1 MSEMAPFPGITAQDG
16 FAWRLSVFYAA
27 FFVYAGITLPFLPV
41 WLASKGLA
49 AAEIGIVLA
58 APMLVRPF
66 AVPAAARLADR
77 FAALREALVA
87 ISMASVSG
95 LVMLA
100 FADRFATI
108 LAALAIASVFVTPIV
123 PLTDAYALRGL
134 GERRRA
140 YGPVRLW
147 GSVSFIVAS
156 LAGGVALSFAGAG
169 NLIWTLVVVQMVA
182 TGSAMTLVPLSER
195 SRLGRQPT
203 AGPSLWK
210 HPMFIA
216 VLAAS
221 SLIQA
226 SHSVMYGFGTLLW
239 TGRTAST
246 GLRSGSLW
254 SMGVV
259 AEIVLFAFAGRVVPA
274 VGATGLVVL
283 GGIGGLLRWAV
294 MAFDPPAITLP
305 LLQCLHALSYGA
317 THLGTM
323 TFLAGV
329 SGHGRHATAQG
340 DYVAVQGAVF
350 APHHGPFGR
359 HGGPVRWSG
368 LCRHGHDGRS
378 RHRHRY
384 CRATSVRLV
393 RSALTT
399 AGRRGIRRGL
409 ADACRVSPPHG
420 ATTPPRSRPRMKI
433 IFGVSPPRRAI
444 QARTEAG

>member
-1 MSEMAPFPGITAQDG
+1 MSEMAPIPGITAQDG

-58 APMLVRPF
+58 TPMLVRPF

-87 ISMASVSG
+87 ISMASVAG

-108 LAALAIASVFVTPIV
+108 LAALAIASVFLTSIV
-123 PLTDAYALRGL
+123 PLADAYALRGL

-156 LAGGVALSFAGAG
+156 LAGGVALSLAGAG
-169 NLIWTLVVVQMVA
+169 NLIWTLVIVQMVA
-182 TGSAMTLVPLSER
+182 AGSAMTLVPLSER
-195 SRLGRQPT
+195 SRLDRQPT

-239 TGRTAST
+239 TAN
-246 GLRSGSLW
+246 GLDGPTVGALW

-283 GGIGGLLRWAV
+283 GGLGGLLRWAV

-329 SGHGRHATAQG
+329 AGYGRHATAQG

-350 APHHGPFGR
+350 ALTMGF
-359 HGGPVRWSG
+359 SG
-368 LCRHGHDGRS
+368 AVVDRFDGAA
-378 RHRHRY
+378 Y
-384 CRATSVRLV
+384 AGM
-393 RSALTT
+393 AMMAAAGT
-399 AGRRGIRRGL
+399 AI
-409 ADACRVSPPHG
+409 AIVA
-420 ATTPPRSRPRMKI
+420 
-433 IFGVSPPRRAI
+433 RRAYGWSD
-444 QARTEAG
+444 RP